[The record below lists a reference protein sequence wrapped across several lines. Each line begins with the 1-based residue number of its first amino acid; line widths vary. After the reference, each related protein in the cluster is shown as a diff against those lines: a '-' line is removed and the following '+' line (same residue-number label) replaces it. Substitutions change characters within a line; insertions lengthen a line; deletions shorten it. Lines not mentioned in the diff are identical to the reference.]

1 MPCWISNAVDKLN
14 HNNLRLRLSAL
25 LRLRLSRS
33 CGIACDWTMALL
45 ISATAVMLVVLGL
58 TLIGII
64 LAVLIR

>member
-1 MPCWISNAVDKLN
+1 
-14 HNNLRLRLSAL
+14 
-25 LRLRLSRS
+25 
-33 CGIACDWTMALL
+33 MALL